1 MNDPKKP
8 YELTCQQLID
18 TLTEIQYIL
27 YTDKHGSWSSDN
39 EWDSETIE
47 LVAEAMSQ
55 VGLSPPVVDEP
66 PVPFCQECGNDCVVT
81 NEGVCH
87 NTEDPDIN
95 YLLDI
100 DHVAIPEKN
109 P

>member
-1 MNDPKKP
+1 MSDPKRP
-8 YELTCQQLID
+8 YDLSNEQLID
-18 TLTEIQYIL
+18 TVAAIQVIL
-27 YTDKHGSWSSDN
+27 WNDDGVWRADN

-47 LVAEAMSQ
+47 RVAGVMSN
-55 VGLSPPVVDEP
+55 VGLSPPVVDES

-87 NTEDPDIN
+87 NTEDLDIN

-109 P
+109 S